1 MWTLEIPTKNDTDV
15 SVGRQQMEQTKKGI
29 NIIEIEPPVNSKAE
43 LLSIFQSEER
53 EEDIGLAVTQ

>member
-29 NIIEIEPPVNSKAE
+29 NIIEIEHWTS
-43 LLSIFQSEER
+43 SRDS
-53 EEDIGLAVTQ
+53 

>member
-29 NIIEIEPPVNSKAE
+29 NIIEIEPPVNRRAE
-43 LLSIFQSEER
+43 LLKIFQSEER